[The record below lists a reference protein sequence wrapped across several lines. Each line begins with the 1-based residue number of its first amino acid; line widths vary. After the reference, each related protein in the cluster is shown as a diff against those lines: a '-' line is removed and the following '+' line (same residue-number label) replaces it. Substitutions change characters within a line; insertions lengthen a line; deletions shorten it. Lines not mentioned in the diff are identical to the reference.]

1 MKYSK
6 FVHNWIQRAEGCS
19 LPYIHIWYK
28 FELNAKLFLLNFCSG
43 YFVPLMS
50 HFDNLKKNFS
60 DTQRRQLLLEAELGG
75 IKSGCDELEKLIHLV
90 QQVNIVPTALTLFLK
105 LVVEQIKLQA
115 IITLM

>member
-1 MKYSK
+1 M
-6 FVHNWIQRAEGCS
+6 
-19 LPYIHIWYK
+19 
-28 FELNAKLFLLNFCSG
+28 
-43 YFVPLMS
+43 
-50 HFDNLKKNFS
+50 
-60 DTQRRQLLLEAELGG
+60 LEAELGG